1 MGSIMRGAS
10 FCWLFVAGALAC
22 VPGSAQRLRSPWDT
36 ARITPTDA
44 SYNCPAPPAF
54 ARTINVEGYYTDK
67 QYSVIDPQKLAA
79 FNAASEGPTH
89 LGQYATSA
97 ADAWLSRGSRSA
109 AACVYSLL
117 DAAAKADAWDG
128 KMPQPNGVYLQN
140 WMLGGTAI
148 AYLKVRNSRTGT
160 ADQDADIQRWFRL
173 VAARVR
179 EYFDMQRTRPGS
191 DAYNNHMYWAGLA
204 VAAQGIAGNDVNAFL
219 WGMNTYYLGVN
230 AIQPDGSLTAE
241 MNRAGMAEHYQLYA
255 LGPLVMLAELGV
267 ANGLDLYPLNNGAIH
282 RLVKFSVAGRLDTS
296 IIEKRTGVPQN
307 LPPLTGG
314 LEIGW
319 AVPYVQRFP
328 DTQLSDLIAK
338 AWVNFWQWGGAP
350 PNAVIPIPPRSGA
363 LPSSQGTSFVG
374 TWCGQGDPANPATI
388 TDSTAFLTLKV
399 TDANASIGV
408 YQDANTI
415 FAPGWQFITGTLSPD
430 GKRIDWSNGTYW
442 TRCNIP
448 TAHAHPRLKL
458 AGTWHADG
466 ILSEVCSIRQH
477 GRALQL
483 DNGHGASASGSVDAQ
498 GRLTTDWKGNTI
510 IGVVSTDGNRIDW
523 DNGTWWVR

>member
-22 VPGSAQRLRSPWDT
+22 VPGSAQRLRSPWDA

-44 SYNCPAPPAF
+44 PYNCPAPPAF

-97 ADAWLSRGSRSA
+97 ADAWLSKGSRAA

-148 AYLKVRNSRTGT
+148 AYLKVRNSHTGT
-160 ADQDADIQRWFRL
+160 ADQDADIQKWFRL

-255 LGPLVMLAELGV
+255 LGPLVMLAELAA
-267 ANGLDLYPLNNGAIH
+267 ANGLDLYAVNNGAIH
-282 RLVKFSVAGRLDTS
+282 RLVKFSVAGQARSGS

-307 LPPLTGG
+307 LPS
-314 LEIGW
+314 
-319 AVPYVQRFP
+319 R
-328 DTQLSDLIAK
+328 
-338 AWVNFWQWGGAP
+338 
-350 PNAVIPIPPRSGA
+350 
-363 LPSSQGTSFVG
+363 
-374 TWCGQGDPANPATI
+374 
-388 TDSTAFLTLKV
+388 
-399 TDANASIGV
+399 
-408 YQDANTI
+408 
-415 FAPGWQFITGTLSPD
+415 
-430 GKRIDWSNGTYW
+430 
-442 TRCNIP
+442 
-448 TAHAHPRLKL
+448 
-458 AGTWHADG
+458 
-466 ILSEVCSIRQH
+466 
-477 GRALQL
+477 
-483 DNGHGASASGSVDAQ
+483 
-498 GRLTTDWKGNTI
+498 
-510 IGVVSTDGNRIDW
+510 
-523 DNGTWWVR
+523 